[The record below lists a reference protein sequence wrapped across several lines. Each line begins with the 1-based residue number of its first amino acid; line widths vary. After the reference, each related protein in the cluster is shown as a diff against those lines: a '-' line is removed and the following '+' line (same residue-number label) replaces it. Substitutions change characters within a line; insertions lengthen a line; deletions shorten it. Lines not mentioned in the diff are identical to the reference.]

1 MRRAVVTALLFALAL
16 PGVAQAEPS
25 PAKVAYDRATTE
37 FEAKSY
43 SAAATDFA
51 LADELS
57 PNPVALESALKASL
71 LADDPLLGME
81 LVERAK
87 TRPSTP
93 ALEGLVG
100 KAKDA
105 FAKRTGKLTVRCPEG
120 HVCSATLVVAGASGG
135 VARIPL
141 ETGKPRWLRAGTL
154 VLDTTFEGTYAR
166 HQIDVLPESDVSFE
180 VPKPAP
186 PPPPREEKPAP
197 PVEPPPPR
205 RTAHKKDMH
214 GAHPAFFGVTAGL
227 FLASAGVTIWS
238 GVDTLDLHQK
248 WLDHGEDSVRQEGL
262 DAQLRTNVMFGVMG
276 GGAVAT
282 TLVGIFTDWDGAPEA
297 VRVEAA
303 PHGVRVHVSF

>member
-1 MRRAVVTALLFALAL
+1 MAVLLLTLAWSSS
-16 PGVAQAEPS
+16 AQAEPS

-57 PNPVALESALKASL
+57 PNPVALESALKAAL

-87 TRPSTP
+87 GRPSSP
-93 ALEGLVG
+93 AIDALVT
-100 KAKDA
+100 KSKDA
-105 FAKRTGKLTVRCPEG
+105 FAKRTGKLTVRCPES
-120 HVCSATLVVAGASGG
+120 HVCSATLVLAGASGG
-135 VARIPL
+135 VARMPL
-141 ETGKPRWLRAGTL
+141 ETGKARWLRAGTL

-166 HQIDVLPESDVSFE
+166 HQVDVLPESDVTFE

-186 PPPPREEKPAP
+186 PPPPPVKPVDPPSPGRSLLAP
-197 PVEPPPPR
+197 
-205 RTAHKKDMH
+205 KKDMH

-227 FLASAGVTIWS
+227 FVASAAVTIWS
-238 GVDTLDLHQK
+238 GVDTLNLHQE
-248 WLDHGEDSVRQEGL
+248 WLDHGDETVRQDGL

-276 GGAVAT
+276 GGLIAT
-282 TLVGIFTDWDGAPEA
+282 TLVGVFTDWDGVSVGVRV

-303 PHGVRVHVSF
+303 PQGARLTVSF